1 MTLARKPSGPWA
13 HRLLIYCFAGLFAV
27 LNYWLLGFV
36 INDIGTWPGP
46 NYQEIER
53 AILDQNL
60 VGELES
66 LNQQT
71 EEITRQIANWKQR
84 QQVLRDSTSN
94 SEKTMNQ
101 LLELQRLTLQKG
113 VTPSPD
119 EVQAL
124 SASQKL
130 FLANQTK
137 YQEANDQIA
146 TLTERLA
153 ELQARQREAQTRID
167 TERVGVHSEY
177 SRQASRHQWKLAAL
191 KLGVLVPLLGLAVWL
206 FVKRRGTLYAP
217 LVYGF
222 GLALIVRVAL
232 VMHQHFPRRYFKYI
246 LVVVALVLVARVLVW
261 LLRSMAFPKLDWLLK
276 QYREAYEHFLCPIC
290 GYPIRRGALRNLF
303 WTRRSVHRLIAL
315 PALANLVDEP
325 YVCPVCATRLFEKC
339 EHCQGIR
346 HSLLPACDHCGAE
359 KPMTAPEEQGGSA
372 RTSSHAGSEPLA

>member
-1 MTLARKPSGPWA
+1 MTLPRKPSGPWA
-13 HRLLIYCFAGLFAV
+13 HRLLIYCFTGLFAI

-53 AILDQNL
+53 AILDQSL
-60 VGELES
+60 VSELES

-71 EEITRQIANWKQR
+71 EEINRQIANWRQR

-146 TLTERLA
+146 TLTERLT
-153 ELQARQREAQTRID
+153 ELQARQREAQASID
-167 TERVGVHSEY
+167 AERVGVQREY

-261 LLRSMAFPKLDWLLK
+261 LLRSMAYPKLDWLLK
-276 QYREAYEHFLCPIC
+276 QVP
-290 GYPIRRGALRNLF
+290 
-303 WTRRSVHRLIAL
+303 RSVRTFPLPDLRLPHPPWSAEVPL
-315 PALANLVDEP
+315 LDP
-325 YVCPVCATRLFEKC
+325 EKY
-339 EHCQGIR
+339 QQ
-346 HSLLPACDHCGAE
+346 A
-359 KPMTAPEEQGGSA
+359 A
-372 RTSSHAGSEPLA
+372 RTTSALERG